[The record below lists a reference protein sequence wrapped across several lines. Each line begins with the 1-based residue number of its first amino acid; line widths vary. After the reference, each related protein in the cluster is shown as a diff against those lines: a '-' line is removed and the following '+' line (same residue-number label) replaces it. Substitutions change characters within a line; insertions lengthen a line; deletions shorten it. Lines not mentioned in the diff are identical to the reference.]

1 MPIIGYSSRCFAAA
15 VPGAT
20 RHKLRTTEHTRP
32 ADLRPLNYGLATA
45 QNRAT
50 RDDANVDD
58 KLLKEEQEKKKKAGT
73 RHKRLLNE
81 PSSGRSTDGQWP
93 MPVVL
98 VSTRPGDLAISKPA
112 PWRLLRR
119 TTCAG
124 EPAISALP
132 GRSLVLC
139 AGRHRRPANSI

>member
-112 PWRLLRR
+112 PPPTDYVRR
-119 TTCAG
+119 RASDF
-124 EPAISALP
+124 SAARSVLGIMRWSSSAP
-132 GRSLVLC
+132 GQLNLSR
-139 AGRHRRPANSI
+139 